1 MAIDFLHHI
10 NLSDNEIQNVKIDN
24 KTTTQRD
31 DMTAAV
37 GHIIYN
43 TTAHEFQFYQGSTA
57 AWVSLNSLSNSDV
70 RALFSANDVGGDGTF
85 SYDSS
90 TGQFSYTGPSAAD
103 VRAHFSAGT
112 GISITDGS
120 IASTITQYSNSDVQ
134 SYLSVGTGISISNV
148 GEISSTITQY
158 ANSDAR
164 GAISVTDSGGDG
176 ELSYNSTT
184 GVISYT
190 GPSAADVRAHFS
202 AGTGITITDGSIAST
217 ITQYGNSDVQSYLS
231 AGTGISISNVG
242 EISSTITQYTDTN
255 AQAAITGGTGVTVSS
270 GEVSIGQAVATT
282 DDVTFNN
289 ITADGTLNVK
299 GNVTLGDA
307 TSDTVTIKGNLSVE
321 GTTVTVN
328 QTQVNVQNAFVFE
341 GATEDQHETT
351 LSIVEPT
358 QDRTI
363 ELPDADGTIALVSS
377 PVITL
382 SGDVTGS
389 GTMTNLGSV
398 TITTDTAKNKAANTT
413 GPASTANNFTFNHNL
428 STTNVIVQAYKS
440 NKMVMCEVEI
450 VDANNV
456 KLVFAQNQNANDI
469 TVNVLSAAS

>member
-1 MAIDFLHHI
+1 M
-10 NLSDNEIQNVKIDN
+10 
-24 KTTTQRD
+24 
-31 DMTAAV
+31 
-37 GHIIYN
+37 
-43 TTAHEFQFYQGSTA
+43 
-57 AWVSLNSLSNSDV
+57 
-70 RALFSANDVGGDGTF
+70 
-85 SYDSS
+85 
-90 TGQFSYTGPSAAD
+90 
-103 VRAHFSAGT
+103 
-112 GISITDGS
+112 
-120 IASTITQYSNSDVQ
+120 
-134 SYLSVGTGISISNV
+134 
-148 GEISSTITQY
+148 
-158 ANSDAR
+158 
-164 GAISVTDSGGDG
+164 
-176 ELSYNSTT
+176 
-184 GVISYT
+184 
-190 GPSAADVRAHFS
+190 
-202 AGTGITITDGSIAST
+202 
-217 ITQYGNSDVQSYLS
+217 
-231 AGTGISISNVG
+231 
-242 EISSTITQYTDTN
+242 
-255 AQAAITGGTGVTVSS
+255 
-270 GEVSIGQAVATT
+270 
-282 DDVTFNN
+282 
-289 ITADGTLNVK
+289 NVK

-363 ELPDADGTIALVSS
+363 ELPNADGTIALVSS

-456 KLVFAQNQNANDI
+456 KLIFAQNQNANDI